1 MSEIAATDTA
11 THDLETYRG
20 ELTGYCYRM
29 LGSAHDADDAVQEAM
44 VRAWQAFDRFEGR
57 SAVRSWLYRIATNVC
72 LDMLRSRKR
81 RALPMDLS
89 APVPSSTEPVAT
101 LPESAWVEP
110 LPGDGPLPPDTDPA
124 GRVVLQDTIR
134 LAFISALQNLPPR
147 QRAVLILRE
156 VLCWQASEVAD
167 LLDTTVVSVNSALQ
181 RARTT
186 MAASDQAEDQPSP
199 QLAEAEQDLLAR
211 YVDAFQRYDIDRL
224 VALLHEDASISMPPF
239 EMWIRGPGGA
249 AGLVHRLGQ
258 RLRGVPAHPG
268 HRQRLTRVRAVQA
281 QRGRDAPGALV
292 YPGPGDLGGRDQPH
306 PSLHRHRH
314 AACSSGS
321 ACPRTSTGR
330 ASQLAARPG

>member
-1 MSEIAATDTA
+1 VSEIAATDTA
-11 THDLETYRG
+11 THDLELYRG

-101 LPESAWVEP
+101 LPESAWIEP
-110 LPGDGPLPPDTDPA
+110 MPGDGPLPPDTDPA
-124 GRVVLQDTIR
+124 GRVVLQDSIR

-156 VLCWQASEVAD
+156 VLCWQAAEVAA

-186 MAASDQAEDQPSP
+186 MAASDQSEDRPP
-199 QLAEAEQDLLAR
+199 PPLEDADRELLAR

-224 VALLHEDASISMPPF
+224 VALLHEDASISMPPY
-239 EMWIRGPGGA
+239 EMWIRG
-249 AGLVHRLGQ
+249 RDE
-258 RLRGVPAHPG
+258 LRGWYTGWGSGCDGSRMIPVTANASPAFAQYKPSGDGTRLVPWCIQVPELSDGRIMHIHHFIDTDG
-268 HRQRLTRVRAVQA
+268 RLFKRFGLPPYLDRE
-281 QRGRDAPGALV
+281 DAEI
-292 YPGPGDLGGRDQPH
+292 
-306 PSLHRHRH
+306 S
-314 AACSSGS
+314 
-321 ACPRTSTGR
+321 
-330 ASQLAARPG
+330 